1 MSRCRESKGASL
13 GSQITPPAES
23 SSGNDCDSMHRRR
36 KSSSVASRRTS
47 PSRTNGEPYT
57 APNTMSSPPMCTL
70 LAGLRA
76 CTSNSR
82 GASATWASTKS
93 GSRYTTSPSVRWPA
107 FRNSSTASGLA
118 NWTPISDTIRRQ
130 PLSSTAT
137 ASGGRISYLGIVLR
151 NIGSP
156 EWQARNGTFLTGASH
171 RKTMFRDMEQS
182 SPTGTQAVD
191 RAAQLL
197 IQVARHRDP
206 VTFTELT
213 SASGLAKST
222 TSRLLTAL
230 ERNGLVR
237 RDPAGRFSPG
247 EVFVSYACRGGVE
260 ADLVSLAQPV
270 LARLGEQTG
279 ETVNLGVPRD
289 GGLVEQIAQVDSRYL
304 IGGTN
309 WVGLAV
315 PLHCAAL
322 GKVLLAFGA
331 AELPK
336 GRLEKRTDRTITSR
350 TGLAAEPAAV
360 RERGYAVT
368 IEDLEPGLVAV
379 AAPVFADGGT
389 A

>member
-1 MSRCRESKGASL
+1 MAL
-13 GSQITPPAES
+13 V
-23 SSGNDCDSMHRRR
+23 NDT
-36 KSSSVASRRTS
+36 V
-47 PSRTNGEPYT
+47 
-57 APNTMSSPPMCTL
+57 
-70 LAGLRA
+70 
-76 CTSNSR
+76 
-82 GASATWASTKS
+82 
-93 GSRYTTSPSVRWPA
+93 
-107 FRNSSTASGLA
+107 
-118 NWTPISDTIRRQ
+118 
-130 PLSSTAT
+130 
-137 ASGGRISYLGIVLR
+137 
-151 NIGSP
+151 
-156 EWQARNGTFLTGASH
+156 LTGASH

-260 ADLVSLAQPV
+260 ADLVSVAQPV

-279 ETVNLGVPRD
+279 ETVNLGVPREA
-289 GGLVEQIAQVDSRYL
+289 GQVEQIAQVDSRFL

-331 AELPK
+331 AELPA
-336 GRLEKRTDRTITSR
+336 GRLAARTARTITSR
-350 TGLAAEPAAV
+350 AALAAELAV
-360 RERGYAVT
+360 VRGQGYAVT
-368 IEDLEPGLVAV
+368 DEELEPGLVAV
-379 AAPVFADGGT
+379 AAPVFAGGAAAVAAISVSAPASRLT
-389 A
+389 AGQLRGVAAGCMAAARTLSAQLGPDLLSVTATQEEGAP

>member
-1 MSRCRESKGASL
+1 
-13 GSQITPPAES
+13 
-23 SSGNDCDSMHRRR
+23 
-36 KSSSVASRRTS
+36 
-47 PSRTNGEPYT
+47 
-57 APNTMSSPPMCTL
+57 MSSPPMCTV
-70 LAGLRA
+70 LAGFLA

-82 GASATWASTKS
+82 GASPTCSRTKS

-107 FRNSSTASGLA
+107 LRNSSTASGLA

-137 ASGGRISYLGIVLR
+137 ASGERISYLGIALR

-156 EWQARNGTFLTGASH
+156 EWHASNGTFLTGASH

-197 IQVARHRDP
+197 IQVARHRAP
-206 VTFTELT
+206 VSFTELT
-213 SASGLAKST
+213 AASGLAKST
-222 TSRLLTAL
+222 TSRLLMAL

-270 LARLGEQTG
+270 LARLGEETG

-309 WVGLAV
+309 WVGLTV

-336 GRLEKRTDRTITSR
+336 GRLEQRTDRTITSR
-350 TGLAAEPAAV
+350 VALAAELTAV

-368 IEDLEPGLVAV
+368 IEELEPGLVAV
-379 AAPVFADGGT
+379 AAPVFVGGT
-389 A
+389 STAGVTV

>member
-1 MSRCRESKGASL
+1 MAL
-13 GSQITPPAES
+13 V
-23 SSGNDCDSMHRRR
+23 NDT
-36 KSSSVASRRTS
+36 V
-47 PSRTNGEPYT
+47 
-57 APNTMSSPPMCTL
+57 
-70 LAGLRA
+70 
-76 CTSNSR
+76 
-82 GASATWASTKS
+82 
-93 GSRYTTSPSVRWPA
+93 
-107 FRNSSTASGLA
+107 
-118 NWTPISDTIRRQ
+118 
-130 PLSSTAT
+130 
-137 ASGGRISYLGIVLR
+137 
-151 NIGSP
+151 
-156 EWQARNGTFLTGASH
+156 LTGASH

-260 ADLVSLAQPV
+260 ADLVSVAQPV

-279 ETVNLGVPRD
+279 ETVNLGVPREA
-289 GGLVEQIAQVDSRYL
+289 GQVEQIAQVDSRFL

-331 AELPK
+331 AELPA
-336 GRLEKRTDRTITSR
+336 GRLAARTARTITSR
-350 TGLAAEPAAV
+350 AALAAELAV
-360 RERGYAVT
+360 VRGQGYAVT
-368 IEDLEPGLVAV
+368 DEELEPGLVAV
-379 AAPVFADGGT
+379 AAPVFAGGAAAVAAISVSAPASRLT
-389 A
+389 AGQLPGVAAGCMAAARTLSAQLGPDLLSVTATQEEGAP